1 MKDVSCLFKVDGK
14 LPTVKDRND
23 GLMLRVNVCLQK
35 LIEIAAQRRRNYII
49 DHVRSN
55 CCDSLSNELIF

>member
-1 MKDVSCLFKVDGK
+1 MKVNGK

-23 GLMLRVNVCLQK
+23 GLMLRMNICLQK

-49 DHVRSN
+49 DHVN
-55 CCDSLSNELIF
+55 